1 MSMRKTA
8 EYRRER
14 IEKVALLTQKL
25 HELEKLLSVEQDEKK
40 REHYEAEKRVLM
52 EQIRKM

>member
-1 MSMRKTA
+1 MRKTA

-25 HELEKLLSVEQDEKK
+25 DELEKLLSVEEDEQK
-40 REHYEAEKRVLM
+40 RKHYEAERTMLM
-52 EQIRKM
+52 EAIRKS